1 MIEIFFIKFYL
12 LINLIYYWYTNGVM
26 ILNNNT
32 TDLSERD
39 FPVNAASIANEMVI
53 TEQVSSIGNSESKD
67 VLYGILDLDESIKS
81 EDAEESDPE
90 YPDEFLPEEMR
101 EGYYD
106 EILLIEQQ
114 QQEEEN
120 AMIKGYPMPRF

>member
-1 MIEIFFIKFYL
+1 
-12 LINLIYYWYTNGVM
+12 M